1 MPVVAVLV
9 AAVLVLAGC
18 GDDATGGT
26 SDPTAVDVGTGD
38 AGTEEVPVVVGV
50 MAMPD
55 GEGTFR
61 FDVTISSPYD
71 RPERYADAWRVVGSD
86 GTVFGVRELTHDH
99 ADEQPFT
106 RSLSGVSIPAEVR
119 SVMVEAR
126 DLLGGWSGQTH
137 LVELPT

>member
-1 MPVVAVLV
+1 MVVVLV
-9 AAVLVLAGC
+9 VVVFMLAGC
-18 GDDATGGT
+18 GDDDSGGASDAT
-26 SDPTAVDVGTGD
+26 AADVGTAD
-38 AGTEEVPVVVGV
+38 SGTDEEVPVVVGV

-61 FDVTISSPYD
+61 FDVTISSPHD

-86 GTVFGVRELTHDH
+86 GTGFGVRELTHDH

-106 RSLSGVSIPAEVR
+106 RSLSGVAIPAEVR